1 METLWQDIRYGVRML
16 RKNPGFAFVAM
27 VTLALGIGAN
37 AAIFSIMDAVLLDPF
52 PYKDQHQ
59 LQQHRPKSGASG
71 QILHGG
77 PEYLAYREQQR
88 SFIEVAAVE
97 TVSRNITVGGEEP
110 ERLFGAKV
118 SDNFF
123 TMLGVNT
130 VAGRILRPEEQ
141 GPGKA
146 SLLVIGYGFW
156 QRRFGGDPGVI
167 GRKVELDCEPFTI
180 VGVMPARFLYRGTEF
195 WFPFPFSLADP
206 PRTQRWYQVLARLDS
221 GVSLGDANAEL
232 QTVAHRIER
241 DHSASNREYAGWN
254 VRSLPLAVLY
264 FCLLVQNG
272 DRLVIPEC

>member
-16 RKNPGFAFVAM
+16 RKNPGFAFVAIL
-27 VTLALGIGAN
+27 TLALGIGAN
-37 AAIFSIMDAVLLDPF
+37 AAILSVVNAVLLDPF
-52 PYKDQHQ
+52 PNKDQRQLVQ

-71 QILHGG
+71 QILHAG
-77 PEYLAYREQQR
+77 PGYLADREQQR

-123 TMLGVNT
+123 TMLGVNPI
-130 VAGRILRPEEQ
+130 AGRILRPEEQ

-146 SLLVIGYGFW
+146 SSLVIGYGFW

-167 GRKVELDCEPFTI
+167 GRKVELDGEPFTI

-195 WFPFPFSLADP
+195 WFPFPSDLADP
-206 PRTQRWYQVLARLDS
+206 PQTQRWYQVLARFGPGMTLPEANDKSKKPCHELD
-221 GVSLGDANAEL
+221 
-232 QTVAHRIER
+232 
-241 DHSASNREYAGWN
+241 
-254 VRSLPLAVLY
+254 
-264 FCLLVQNG
+264 
-272 DRLVIPEC
+272 